1 MAFVGRTGGGG
12 NQMEKIQVKFGDWVE
27 AGFNL
32 YKQNFRTLVLAAI
45 IAFVLASL
53 TVGILLG
60 PLLAGLVLISLQ
72 FFDKTVPMPTVG
84 AVFRGFDFFLNSLI
98 FVVFW
103 GLAVLIGSAILGIL
117 PGIGQLLALVFVY
130 VAQTYLMFG
139 MYLIVDRKMNFWP
152 ASMASVNVVKTNFW
166 HFFGFAVVIGIIGS
180 VGGILIGIG
189 IVLTMPIQI
198 CITAVAYREIFS
210 DLNLS
215 EHGINPP

>member
-1 MAFVGRTGGGG
+1 
-12 NQMEKIQVKFGDWVE
+12 MEKIQVKFGDWIE

-32 YKQNFRTLVLAAI
+32 YKPNFSTLVLAAI

-53 TVGILLG
+53 TAGILLG

-72 FFDKTVPMPTVG
+72 LFDKSVPLPTVG
-84 AVFRGFDFFLNSLI
+84 TIFRGFDFFLNSLL
-98 FVVFW
+98 FVVLW
-103 GLAVLIGSAILGIL
+103 GIAVLAGSAILSIL
-117 PGIGQLLALVFVY
+117 PGIGQLLALVFVN

-139 MYLIVDRKMNFWP
+139 MFLIVDQKMNFWP

-166 HFFGFAVVIGIIGS
+166 PFFGFAVVTGIIGS

-189 IVLTMPIQI
+189 IVLTIPIQI

-210 DLNLS
+210 DLDLS
-215 EHGINPP
+215 EQTINPP